1 MPEPVMVNG
10 ETEMQFVQRRV
21 PPVMQAYKEGTLR
34 RRLSRALITA
44 LSDEGETDGVR
55 GPALAARL
63 QLDDAMIEAKRLG
76 DIASINA
83 LQAAQAAVSTVC
95 RVRFEQAGGGEGFD
109 ARRDRA
115 SV

>member
-1 MPEPVMVNG
+1 MVNG

-34 RRLSRALITA
+34 RKLNRALITA

-63 QLDDAMIEAKRLG
+63 QLDDALIEAKRVG
-76 DIASINA
+76 DLASVTA

-95 RVRFEQAGGGEGFD
+95 RVRFEQAGGGAAFD
-109 ARRDRA
+109 ERRDRP
-115 SV
+115 SVRQT